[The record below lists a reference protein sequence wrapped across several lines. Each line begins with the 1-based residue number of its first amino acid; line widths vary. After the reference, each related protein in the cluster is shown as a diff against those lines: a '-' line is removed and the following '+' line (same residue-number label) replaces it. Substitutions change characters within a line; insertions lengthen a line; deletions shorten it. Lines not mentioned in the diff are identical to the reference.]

1 MFPSLPRN
9 VIVAEVIR
17 KITEFK
23 ANINK
28 GVLIQLV
35 RLSVKSMS
43 FQMSNKFYQ
52 QADDLY
58 TGCSSSP
65 CFTKIYIQGCE
76 EIMIHI
82 MIQASVIWL
91 HVLS

>member
-1 MFPSLPRN
+1 MNKSRKIVNQRLWRIFKEDKMFPSLPRN

-43 FQMSNKFYQ
+43 F
-52 QADDLY
+52 
-58 TGCSSSP
+58 
-65 CFTKIYIQGCE
+65 
-76 EIMIHI
+76 
-82 MIQASVIWL
+82 
-91 HVLS
+91 

>member
-9 VIVAEVIR
+9 VILAEVIR

-58 TGCSSSP
+58 TG
-65 CFTKIYIQGCE
+65 
-76 EIMIHI
+76 
-82 MIQASVIWL
+82 
-91 HVLS
+91 

>member
-43 FQMSNKFYQ
+43 F
-52 QADDLY
+52 
-58 TGCSSSP
+58 
-65 CFTKIYIQGCE
+65 
-76 EIMIHI
+76 
-82 MIQASVIWL
+82 
-91 HVLS
+91 

>member
-9 VIVAEVIR
+9 VILAEVIR

-52 QADDLY
+52 QPDDLY
-58 TGCSSSP
+58 TG
-65 CFTKIYIQGCE
+65 
-76 EIMIHI
+76 
-82 MIQASVIWL
+82 
-91 HVLS
+91 

>member
-58 TGCSSSP
+58 TD
-65 CFTKIYIQGCE
+65 
-76 EIMIHI
+76 
-82 MIQASVIWL
+82 
-91 HVLS
+91 

>member
-1 MFPSLPRN
+1 
-9 VIVAEVIR
+9 
-17 KITEFK
+17 
-23 ANINK
+23 
-28 GVLIQLV
+28 
-35 RLSVKSMS
+35 
-43 FQMSNKFYQ
+43 MSNKFYQ

-91 HVLS
+91 PKVHSRFVMTRLVKNYMLYELNEKMETLCLQ